1 MQIEPAGG
9 QIVAR
14 AARAQRPGNAPVLAV
29 QLDQFAA
36 RGQPRQLLQQ
46 QTPLA
51 SAAQAQFAHQLLV
64 SGLLPGRARNPRQPV
79 STIGHS

>member
-1 MQIEPAGG
+1 MQIEPPGG

-14 AARAQRPGNAPVLAV
+14 AARGSGNAPVLAI
-29 QLDQFAA
+29 QLDQLAA
-36 RGQPRQLLQQ
+36 RGQPGQLLQQ

-64 SGLLPGRARNPRQPV
+64 SGLAAGRAGNPRHQFP
-79 STIGHS
+79 IGHSLE